1 MADILIE
8 AAGSFTNPMRD
19 DDDDAD
25 ASAVG
30 LSKHQERRLREDSN
44 AVICPDY
51 FARARK
57 LLFDSETGDPTAL
70 ARALEPA
77 IRRLW

>member
-44 AVICPDY
+44 AVVCPDY

-57 LLFDSETGDPTAL
+57 LLSEPETGDAVV
-70 ARALEPA
+70 AMRMIDCE
-77 IRRLW
+77 RDMS